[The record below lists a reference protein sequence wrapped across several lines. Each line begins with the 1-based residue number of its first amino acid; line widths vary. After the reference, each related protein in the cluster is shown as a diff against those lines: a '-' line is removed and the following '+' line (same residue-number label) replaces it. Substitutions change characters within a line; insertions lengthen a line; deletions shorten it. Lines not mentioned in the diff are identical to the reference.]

1 MKKDRKGKLF
11 FSLAGLMAVP
21 ILLLGV
27 ILVIVGRQSV
37 SEGMELE
44 IQKSLAGIARETID
58 VYGIAYPGEIRME
71 DERFYMG
78 DADLTGDCAL
88 ADRIKEN
95 TGADISIFWENKRV
109 ITTIRDKN
117 GERIIDTNL
126 DDTRIL
132 DAVFSGNECY
142 SKNVQIRGVGYFA
155 YYVPLYNDGEV
166 CGMVFAG
173 KSNESVVVNV
183 RTIVTRIILV
193 FVIALVIMLAVV
205 SVFAGNIVDC
215 VNKVRNYIGGLAE
228 NDFTG
233 QMPQVVLRRK
243 DEIGDMGR
251 HAVEVAETIKELI
264 ATDALTGLFNRRA
277 GRIELAKCMEKV
289 HANRDRC
296 VTVAMGDIDFFK

>member
-95 TGADISIFWENKRV
+95 TGADISIFWESV
-109 ITTIRDKN
+109 ILPTMCLCTMTAKYAAWS
-117 GERIIDTNL
+117 L
-126 DDTRIL
+126 
-132 DAVFSGNECY
+132 
-142 SKNVQIRGVGYFA
+142 
-155 YYVPLYNDGEV
+155 P
-166 CGMVFAG
+166 
-173 KSNESVVVNV
+173 VNPMK
-183 RTIVTRIILV
+183 
-193 FVIALVIMLAVV
+193 AW
-205 SVFAGNIVDC
+205 
-215 VNKVRNYIGGLAE
+215 
-228 NDFTG
+228 
-233 QMPQVVLRRK
+233 
-243 DEIGDMGR
+243 
-251 HAVEVAETIKELI
+251 
-264 ATDALTGLFNRRA
+264 
-277 GRIELAKCMEKV
+277 
-289 HANRDRC
+289 
-296 VTVAMGDIDFFK
+296 